1 VVLAFTNPHAS
12 HWLLISSAAVMADET
27 NASIQSASPQ
37 GQQDGG
43 FRGGRGGR
51 EGGGREGSGRE
62 GGREGG
68 GREGGNREPGGFRIR
83 LSDNEMRAAR
93 AIQEAF
99 GLRSTVAALGLSL
112 RTVAQLLEDGQLA
125 EIVAA
130 HRAQAGARP
139 EGGRSEGRR
148 EPRGAGPAGGR
159 GDRPAGNSRPNPF
172 ARPSKPAAVVE
183 APVVEAPVEEPADE
197 PAAAEALGSDDEA
210 PALGADTAADA
221 ADQAPAAEAAPEEA

>member
-1 VVLAFTNPHAS
+1 MLAFANPHAS

-62 GGREGG
+62 GAREGG
-68 GREGGNREPGGFRIR
+68 GRDGGNREPGGFRIR
-83 LSDNEMRAAR
+83 LSENEMRAAR

-112 RTVAQLLEDGQLA
+112 RTVAQLLEDGQLG
-125 EIVAA
+125 EVIAA
-130 HRAQAGARP
+130 HRGQAGARP
-139 EGGRSEGRR
+139 EGGRPEGRR
-148 EPRGAGPAGGR
+148 DPRGAGPAGGR
-159 GDRPAGNSRPNPF
+159 GDRPQGNSRPNPF

-183 APVVEAPVEEPADE
+183 APVEEPADE
-197 PAAAEALGSDDEA
+197 PAAAQVLDSEDQA
-210 PALGADTAADA
+210 PVLGAETAADA
-221 ADQAPAAEAAPEEA
+221 PDQAPESGEVAPEEA